1 MQTSQNLLV
10 LQSFPLYDQQDSHQN
25 QFFLWTVGDEA
36 VKWWRWL
43 VMSEIRL
50 RLVDY
55 RKLSSI
61 YITDSGKGKAQPLW
75 VASFME
81 FSAGRLKV
89 NGL

>member
-1 MQTSQNLLV
+1 
-10 LQSFPLYDQQDSHQN
+10 
-25 QFFLWTVGDEA
+25 
-36 VKWWRWL
+36 
-43 VMSEIRL
+43 MSEIRL